1 MNTDPKPIVRAP
13 ERGSRCLPSGHR
25 VLHVTVPEDVFNAAK
40 AQSLLLGIAWPKFVV
55 ELLRHVDPRRGDAL
69 PMKLES
75 TPASN

>member
-1 MNTDPKPIVRAP
+1 MKAEPKPIVQAP
-13 ERGSRCLPSGHR
+13 DPASRNLPPGHR